1 MPCGQNHCGY
11 RIGREVY
18 WLINMIKEN
27 TAVVMLDEGNPDC
40 TRNSAREKKLKPIN
54 ASCTFHQFNIQSG
67 VVKNRL
73 RTQTNETSHQLVPP
87 NLNSGRHDYVS
98 DRAKTPHNTAV
109 RIDGI
114 Y

>member
-1 MPCGQNHCGY
+1 MVHYRNKIINKCNEYYGMPCGQNHCGY

-54 ASCTFHQFNIQSG
+54 ASCTFHQFNI
-67 VVKNRL
+67 
-73 RTQTNETSHQLVPP
+73 
-87 NLNSGRHDYVS
+87 
-98 DRAKTPHNTAV
+98 
-109 RIDGI
+109 
-114 Y
+114 